1 MNLSKH
7 FTLDEM
13 TTTSRTA
20 ANDPNEQEIIAL
32 TALCENVLEPIR
44 NHFGSPVTI
53 LSGFRS
59 QEVNRLVGGAKTSQH
74 LRGEAADITIK
85 GVANVDVFNF
95 IKINLDFDQVIAE
108 KLMENNGQ
116 SGWVHVS
123 YRLKR
128 NRKEALSFLG
138 GGQYVKGLQFV

>member
-20 ANDPNEQEIIAL
+20 ANDPNEQQIIAL
-32 TALCENVLEPIR
+32 TALCANVLEPIR
-44 NHFGSPVTI
+44 NHFGKPVTI

-59 QEVNRLVGGAKTSQH
+59 EEVNRLVGGAKTSQH
-74 LRGEAADITIK
+74 LRGEAADITMK
-85 GVANVDVFNF
+85 GVANVDVYNF
-95 IKINLDFDQVIAE
+95 IKTNLDFDQVIAE
-108 KLMENNGQ
+108 KLKENNGQ
-116 SGWVHVS
+116 CGWIHVS

-138 GGQYVKGLQFV
+138 AGRYEKGLWYV